1 MEDKKSVYESIRKF
15 VEMINMGD
23 VRCSRLR
30 RYAEK
35 ILVGSLQSMCNNK
48 EKNNNN
54 KWRIKGVCSLL
65 MYIIIRKEGREM
77 LNDKYVL

>member
-1 MEDKKSVYESIRKF
+1 MACRVKENVEDKKSVYESIRKF

-35 ILVGSLQSMCNNK
+35 ILF
-48 EKNNNN
+48 EKFA
-54 KWRIKGVCSLL
+54 
-65 MYIIIRKEGREM
+65 
-77 LNDKYVL
+77 KYVQ